1 MTLAE
6 QGFRWSKQT
15 ERTDAAAIMVRV
27 PNQVSKSGL
36 LRVLATE
43 LSFPAY
49 FGHNW
54 DALEECLSDLAW
66 LPDGQTVV
74 LQHQGLPLARR
85 ADERRIYLEIL
96 RSAMAAHRQRGDRTL
111 MAAFPP
117 GCRSACR
124 EL

>member
-6 QGFRWSKQT
+6 QEFRWSKQP
-15 ERTDAAAIMVRV
+15 ERTDAAAIVVRI

-36 LRVLATE
+36 LQVLAAG

-66 LPDGQTVV
+66 LPAGQTVV

-96 RSAMAAHRQRGDRTL
+96 RSASAAHRQRGDRTL
-111 MAAFPP
+111 VAAFPP
-117 GCRSACR
+117 ACR
-124 EL
+124 NACRDL